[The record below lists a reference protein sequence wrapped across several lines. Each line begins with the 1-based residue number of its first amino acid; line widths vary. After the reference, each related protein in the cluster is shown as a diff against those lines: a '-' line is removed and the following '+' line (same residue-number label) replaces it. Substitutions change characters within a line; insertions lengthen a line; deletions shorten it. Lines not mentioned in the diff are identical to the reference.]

1 MTSGAGEPRVVVIG
15 SVNVDLVV
23 TVDRRPA
30 AGETVTGGTF
40 ARHHGGKGG
49 NQAVA
54 AARLGA
60 HVGFVG
66 AVGDDAFGAEA
77 RAALAAEGIDCAGLV
92 TLPGATTG
100 VALILVD
107 ARAENEIAVAS
118 GANAEV
124 TADAVHG
131 ALARLAPGPGD
142 VVLVGAEIP
151 LAAAAAALAAG
162 RAAGATTVLNP
173 APATGIGSRL
183 LAAADVVTP
192 NRTEVRQLAEAV
204 AARTGRARAAGA
216 DAERWAREL
225 LADGPEG
232 PGVRRAVVVTLGVA
246 GSLVV
251 ERVGGRGAATGVGG
265 TAAAAAGDATAAG
278 DAAAPGAPERIEV
291 TDVAAHRVDAV
302 DSTGAG
308 DTFSGALAA
317 ALAEGRSLVD
327 AARWA
332 GAAAALATTRA
343 GAREGMPTRAELEAF
358 LAAERG

>member
-1 MTSGAGEPRVVVIG
+1 MSVAPRVIVVG

-23 TVDRRPA
+23 TVDRLPA
-30 AGETVTGGTF
+30 AGETVTGGIF

-54 AARLGA
+54 AARLGSRVA
-60 HVGFVG
+60 FVG
-66 AVGDDAFGAEA
+66 AVGDDPFGTEA
-77 RAALAAEGIDCAGLV
+77 RAALEADGVDCHGLV

-118 GANAEV
+118 GANAGV
-124 TADAVHG
+124 TAGAVSD
-131 ALARLAPGPGD
+131 ALARLEPGPGD
-142 VVLVGAEIP
+142 VVLVGTEIP
-151 LAAAAAALAAG
+151 LAAAGAALAAG
-162 RAAGATTVLNP
+162 RAAGAVTVLNP

-183 LAAADVVTP
+183 LAAADIVTP

-204 AARTGRARAAGA
+204 AARTGRARTAGA
-216 DAERWAREL
+216 DVERWAREL

-232 PGVRRAVVVTLGVA
+232 PGVRRAIVVTLGVA

-251 ERVGGRGAATGVGG
+251 ERVRERIIGASAGAPPAAVGG
-265 TAAAAAGDATAAG
+265 GDRG
-278 DAAAPGAPERIEV
+278 DRGRVRIDV
-291 TDVAAHRVDAV
+291 TDVAAHHVDAV

-317 ALAEGRSLVD
+317 ALAEGRSLAD

-332 GAAAALATTRA
+332 GAAAAVATTRA
-343 GAREGMPTRAELEAF
+343 GAREGIPTRAELDAF

>member
-1 MTSGAGEPRVVVIG
+1 VTAGASDPRVIVVG

-23 TVDRRPA
+23 TVDRLPA
-30 AGETVTGGTF
+30 AGETVTGGAF

-60 HVGFVG
+60 RVAFVG

-77 RAALAAEGIDCAGLV
+77 RAALEAEGVDSRGLV
-92 TLPGATTG
+92 TLHGATTG

-162 RAAGATTVLNP
+162 RAAGAATVLNP
-173 APATGIGSRL
+173 APAAGIGSRL
-183 LAAADVVTP
+183 LGAADVVTP

-251 ERVGGRGAATGVGG
+251 ERMREGMARVSDG
-265 TAAAAAGDATAAG
+265 TPPAAAGGNARDKV
-278 DAAAPGAPERIEV
+278 RIEV
-291 TDVAAHRVDAV
+291 TDVAAHHVDAV

-317 ALAEGRSLVD
+317 ALTEGRSLVD

-343 GAREGMPTRAELEAF
+343 GAREGMPTRAELDAF
-358 LAAERG
+358 LAAEAG